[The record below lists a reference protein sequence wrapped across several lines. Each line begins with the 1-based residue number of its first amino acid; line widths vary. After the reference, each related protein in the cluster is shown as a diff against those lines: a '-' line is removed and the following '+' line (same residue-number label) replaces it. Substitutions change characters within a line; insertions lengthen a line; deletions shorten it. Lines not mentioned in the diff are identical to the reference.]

1 MSIQID
7 FKTVLGMEYAIKF
20 MRNPYESWD
29 KSDSEIHFK
38 TTHQEL
44 YIGNNDRMLMDNLC
58 KAGPEHRKYM
68 RMINAYF
75 EIKAPLYWWKEFDTY
90 KVGTVCN
97 SSSTMHLLAKRNLT
111 IDDFSTDQL
120 FSDGVTL
127 LVRVIE
133 QLNYYRRRYNETG
146 NKAYWYNMVQLLPSS
161 YMQHRGVMLNYETLH
176 NIYNQRKNHKLNEWH
191 KFCDKLTEL
200 PVHSL
205 ITF

>member
-7 FKTVLGMEYAIKF
+7 FKTALGMEYAIKF

-38 TTHQEL
+38 TNYQEL
-44 YIGNNDRMLMDNLC
+44 HIGDNDRMLMDNLC

-120 FSDGVTL
+120 FSDGVTI

-200 PVHSL
+200 PMYSL
-205 ITF
+205 IIF